1 MSKLKSDRD
10 LFRYIE
16 TSGQKPFRIVREDR
30 IISEGLEYDVS
41 VSEKRKERRKKDNT
55 YVKKNS

>member
-1 MSKLKSDRD
+1 MSKLKRERD
-10 LFRYIE
+10 LLRYIE
-16 TSGQKPFRIVREDR
+16 NSGQKPFRIVREER